1 MIYDKAKEYPNAW
14 EIFRKHRV
22 YKEHD
27 YYGYIVTYM
36 RDLYDFFDDQEVYV
50 SVSNSTFC
58 GDMITGAKV
67 GIEWGYLIS
76 TKEFCTKNYD
86 SYFESREDTEYAA
99 FVRAFE
105 ILEEQLENRV

>member
-1 MIYDKAKEYPNAW
+1 MIFDKAKEYPKAW
-14 EIFRKHRV
+14 ELFKKHHV

-27 YYGYIVTYM
+27 YYGYIITYM

-50 SVSNSTFC
+50 SISHTILS
-58 GDMITGAKV
+58 GEKV
-67 GIEWGYLIS
+67 NMVWGYLVSIKGYF
-76 TKEFCTKNYD
+76 TNNYK
-86 SYFESREDTEYAA
+86 SVFNSRKDAEYAA